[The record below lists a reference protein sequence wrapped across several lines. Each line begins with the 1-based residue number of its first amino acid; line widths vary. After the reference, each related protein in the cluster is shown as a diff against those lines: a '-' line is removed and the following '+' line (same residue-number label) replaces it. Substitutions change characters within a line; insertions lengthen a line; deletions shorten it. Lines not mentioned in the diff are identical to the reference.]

1 MGFVARQK
9 VAIVVLVLIAAFLL
23 LSWASV
29 MLISPGD

>member
-1 MGFVARQK
+1 MGFVARHK

-23 LSWASV
+23 FSWGSV